1 MKRKILVPMFA
12 SVMALSMNTV
22 ANADQVEN
30 NNENDKNS
38 DRTLDLGEYQ
48 ETTYKTAV
56 VKDGVAVKIR
66 NSGDVKTVAY
76 TGDEFKVIGTQGEWV
91 KVSLEDGE
99 GWLATRYVDIKESIG
114 YVTGEK
120 VNFRKEANTESEVI
134 KELEIGSTV
143 KVLEANENWLKVKK
157 GEDEGYIRALY
168 VSEEAPNTESEVI
181 KELEIGSTVK
191 VLEANENW
199 LKVKKGEDEGYIRA
213 LYVSEE
219 APVIEVE
226 EPVVVNET
234 QTSNTQSNR
243 TQSSTSSS
251 NSSSSNNSTNSSNGQ
266 AQKPAQNNN
275 SSYNPPASSTSSV
288 QAVLNLAYSKIG
300 CPYVWGAEGPN
311 SFDCSGFTSYVFRNA
326 APASSTS
333 SVQAV
338 LNLAYSK
345 IGCPYVWGAE
355 GPNSF
360 DCSGFTSYV
369 FRNAAGVSLPRTSSA
384 QSGYGRTVSKSNLQ
398 PGDLVFFNTSGKG
411 VSHVGIYVGGGN
423 MIHSPSSGKTV
434 SVTSINS
441 SYYSARFVT
450 AKRVL

>member
-168 VSEEAPNTESEVI
+168 VSEEAP
-181 KELEIGSTVK
+181 
-191 VLEANENW
+191 
-199 LKVKKGEDEGYIRA
+199 
-213 LYVSEE
+213 
-219 APVIEVE
+219 VIEVE
-226 EPVVVNET
+226 ELKLLTLKVIE
-234 QTSNTQSNR
+234 
-243 TQSSTSSS
+243 
-251 NSSSSNNSTNSSNGQ
+251 
-266 AQKPAQNNN
+266 
-275 SSYNPPASSTSSV
+275 
-288 QAVLNLAYSKIG
+288 LNLQQVHRTHQVLITLQIAVMDKLKSLLKNLRKITI
-300 CPYVWGAEGPN
+300 AH
-311 SFDCSGFTSYVFRNA
+311 
-326 APASSTS
+326 
-333 SVQAV
+333 
-338 LNLAYSK
+338 
-345 IGCPYVWGAE
+345 I
-355 GPNSF
+355 
-360 DCSGFTSYV
+360 
-369 FRNAAGVSLPRTSSA
+369 
-384 QSGYGRTVSKSNLQ
+384 
-398 PGDLVFFNTSGKG
+398 
-411 VSHVGIYVGGGN
+411 
-423 MIHSPSSGKTV
+423 IHQHQVHHLYKL
-434 SVTSINS
+434 
-441 SYYSARFVT
+441 F
-450 AKRVL
+450 

>member
-30 NNENDKNS
+30 KMENDKNS
-38 DRTLDLGEYQ
+38 DKTLDLGEYQ
-48 ETTYKTAV
+48 DSQYKTAV
-56 VKDGVAVKIR
+56 VKDGVAVKVR
-66 NSGDVKTVAY
+66 DNGDVQTVAY

-99 GWLATRYVDIKESIG
+99 GWLPARYVDIKEATG

-120 VNFRKEANTESEVI
+120 VNFRKEANTDSDIIE
-134 KELEIGSTV
+134 ELEIGSSL
-143 KVLEANENWLKVKK
+143 KVLEVDGNWMKVKK
-157 GEDEGYIRALY
+157 GEDEGYIRSLY
-168 VSEEAPNTESEVI
+168 VS
-181 KELEIGSTVK
+181 
-191 VLEANENW
+191 
-199 LKVKKGEDEGYIRA
+199 D
-213 LYVSEE
+213 E

-226 EPVVVNET
+226 EPVVNNIEI
-234 QTSNTQSNR
+234 SNTQGNR
-243 TQSSTSSS
+243 NQNST
-251 NSSSSNNSTNSSNGQ
+251 SSNNSTNSSNGQ
-266 AQKPAQNNN
+266 AQKPSKKPVQNNN

-326 APASSTS
+326 
-333 SVQAV
+333 V
-338 LNLAYSK
+338 
-345 IGCPYVWGAE
+345 
-355 GPNSF
+355 
-360 DCSGFTSYV
+360 
-369 FRNAAGVSLPRTSSA
+369 GVSIPRTSSA

-398 PGDLVFFNTSGKG
+398 PGDLVFFNTSGSG

-423 MIHSPSSGKTV
+423 MIHSPSTGKTV
-434 SVTSINS
+434 RVTSINS
-441 SYYSARFVT
+441 AYYSARFVT

>member
-168 VSEEAPNTESEVI
+168 VSEEAP
-181 KELEIGSTVK
+181 
-191 VLEANENW
+191 
-199 LKVKKGEDEGYIRA
+199 
-213 LYVSEE
+213 
-219 APVIEVE
+219 VIEVE

-288 QAVLNLAYSKIG
+288 TKSQLSNINVFRFVVGDSGTDESPYVLNKCTRRRTMASRFSLS
-300 CPYVWGAEGPN
+300 E
-311 SFDCSGFTSYVFRNA
+311 TSLIRQ
-326 APASSTS
+326 ST
-333 SVQAV
+333 
-338 LNLAYSK
+338 NLS
-345 IGCPYVWGAE
+345 
-355 GPNSF
+355 
-360 DCSGFTSYV
+360 
-369 FRNAAGVSLPRTSSA
+369 
-384 QSGYGRTVSKSNLQ
+384 VSKLGKVFKTSIISVILY
-398 PGDLVFFNTSGKG
+398 GLVTSTFFNVEPTLLKSN
-411 VSHVGIYVGGGN
+411 VSN
-423 MIHSPSSGKTV
+423 TP
-434 SVTSINS
+434 
-441 SYYSARFVT
+441 
-450 AKRVL
+450 

>member
-38 DRTLDLGEYQ
+38 DRALDLGEYQ

-99 GWLATRYVDIKESIG
+99 GWLASRYVDIKESIG

-120 VNFRKEANTESEVI
+120 VNLRAESNTDSEVI

-143 KVLEANENWLKVKK
+143 KVLEVNENWLKVKK
-157 GEDEGYIRALY
+157 GEDEGYIR
-168 VSEEAPNTESEVI
+168 S
-181 KELEIGSTVK
+181 
-191 VLEANENW
+191 
-199 LKVKKGEDEGYIRA
+199 

-226 EPVVVNET
+226 EPVVVNEV

-243 TQSSTSSS
+243 TQTSTSSS
-251 NSSSSNNSTNSSNGQ
+251 NSSSSSSSNNSTNSNNGQ
-266 AQKPAQNNN
+266 TQKPAQNNN

-300 CPYVWGAEGPN
+300 SPYVWGAEGPN
-311 SFDCSGFTSYVFRNA
+311 SFDCSGFTY
-326 APASSTS
+326 
-333 SVQAV
+333 
-338 LNLAYSK
+338 
-345 IGCPYVWGAE
+345 
-355 GPNSF
+355 
-360 DCSGFTSYV
+360 YV

-384 QSGYGRTVSKSNLQ
+384 QSGYGKTVSKSNLQ

-441 SYYSARFVT
+441 SYYSSRFVT

>member
-1 MKRKILVPMFA
+1 
-12 SVMALSMNTV
+12 MNWSTWEIEYSIPWSSTK
-22 ANADQVEN
+22 NAE
-30 NNENDKNS
+30 
-38 DRTLDLGEYQ
+38 
-48 ETTYKTAV
+48 
-56 VKDGVAVKIR
+56 
-66 NSGDVKTVAY
+66 
-76 TGDEFKVIGTQGEWV
+76 
-91 KVSLEDGE
+91 
-99 GWLATRYVDIKESIG
+99 
-114 YVTGEK
+114 
-120 VNFRKEANTESEVI
+120 
-134 KELEIGSTV
+134 
-143 KVLEANENWLKVKK
+143 
-157 GEDEGYIRALY
+157 
-168 VSEEAPNTESEVI
+168 
-181 KELEIGSTVK
+181 
-191 VLEANENW
+191 
-199 LKVKKGEDEGYIRA
+199 
-213 LYVSEE
+213 
-219 APVIEVE
+219 
-226 EPVVVNET
+226 
-234 QTSNTQSNR
+234 
-243 TQSSTSSS
+243 SSTSSS

-275 SSYNPPASSTSSV
+275 SSYNP
-288 QAVLNLAYSKIG
+288 
-300 CPYVWGAEGPN
+300 
-311 SFDCSGFTSYVFRNA
+311 
-326 APASSTS
+326 PASSTS

>member
-168 VSEEAPNTESEVI
+168 VSEEAP
-181 KELEIGSTVK
+181 
-191 VLEANENW
+191 
-199 LKVKKGEDEGYIRA
+199 
-213 LYVSEE
+213 
-219 APVIEVE
+219 VIEVE

-326 APASSTS
+326 A
-333 SVQAV
+333 
-338 LNLAYSK
+338 
-345 IGCPYVWGAE
+345 
-355 GPNSF
+355 
-360 DCSGFTSYV
+360 
-369 FRNAAGVSLPRTSSA
+369 GVSLPRTSSA

-398 PGDLVFFNTSGKG
+398 PGDLVFFNSGTNRIR
-411 VSHVGIYVGGGN
+411 HVGMYVGNGQF
-423 MIHSPSSGKTV
+423 IHAPSPGK
-434 SVTSINS
+434 SVKYENLYS
-441 SYYSARFVT
+441 SYYVKGYVT
-450 AKRVL
+450 ARRIIG

>member
-30 NNENDKNS
+30 NNEIDKNS

-99 GWLATRYVDIKESIG
+99 GWLAARYVDIKESIG
-114 YVTGEK
+114 YITSEK
-120 VNFRKEANTESEVI
+120 VNFRKEANTDSEII

-143 KVLEANENWLKVKK
+143 KVLEANENWFKVKK
-157 GEDEGYIRALY
+157 GEDEGYIR
-168 VSEEAPNTESEVI
+168 S
-181 KELEIGSTVK
+181 
-191 VLEANENW
+191 
-199 LKVKKGEDEGYIRA
+199 

-226 EPVVVNET
+226 EPVVEV
-234 QTSNTQSNR
+234 QTSNTQNNNN
-243 TQSSTSSS
+243 TQ
-251 NSSSSNNSTNSSNGQ
+251 SSSNNSTNSSTSSSSSSNNSTSSNNGQ
-266 AQKPAQNNN
+266 TQKPAQKPAQNNN

-326 APASSTS
+326 A
-333 SVQAV
+333 
-338 LNLAYSK
+338 
-345 IGCPYVWGAE
+345 
-355 GPNSF
+355 
-360 DCSGFTSYV
+360 
-369 FRNAAGVSLPRTSSA
+369 GVSIPRTSSA

-441 SYYSARFVT
+441 SYYSSRFVT

>member
-48 ETTYKTAV
+48 ENTYKTAV

-99 GWLATRYVDIKESIG
+99 GWLAARYVDIKESIG

-120 VNFRKEANTESEVI
+120 VNFRKEASTDSEVI

-143 KVLEANENWLKVKK
+143 KVLE
-157 GEDEGYIRALY
+157 
-168 VSEEAPNTESEVI
+168 VS
-181 KELEIGSTVK
+181 
-191 VLEANENW
+191 ENW

-226 EPVVVNET
+226 EPAVSNV
-234 QTSNTQSNR
+234 QTSNAQNNR
-243 TQSSTSSS
+243 TQSSTS
-251 NSSSSNNSTNSSNGQ
+251 SSSSNNSTNSSNGQ
-266 AQKPAQNNN
+266 AQSGNSSSNSNKTTSSNGQTQKPAQNNN

-300 CPYVWGAEGPN
+300 
-311 SFDCSGFTSYVFRNA
+311 S
-326 APASSTS
+326 
-333 SVQAV
+333 
-338 LNLAYSK
+338 
-345 IGCPYVWGAE
+345 PYVWGAE

-398 PGDLVFFNTSGKG
+398 AGDLVFFNTSGKG
-411 VSHVGIYVGGGN
+411 VSHVGIYVGGGK

-434 SVTSINS
+434 SVTSIDS
-441 SYYSARFVT
+441 SYYSSRFVT

>member
-168 VSEEAPNTESEVI
+168 VSEEAP
-181 KELEIGSTVK
+181 
-191 VLEANENW
+191 
-199 LKVKKGEDEGYIRA
+199 
-213 LYVSEE
+213 
-219 APVIEVE
+219 VIEVE

-243 TQSSTSSS
+243 TQSSTSHR
-251 NSSSSNNSTNSSNGQ
+251 THQ
-266 AQKPAQNNN
+266 VLITLQI
-275 SSYNPPASSTSSV
+275 
-288 QAVLNLAYSKIG
+288 AVMDKLKSLLKNLRKITI
-300 CPYVWGAEGPN
+300 AH
-311 SFDCSGFTSYVFRNA
+311 
-326 APASSTS
+326 
-333 SVQAV
+333 
-338 LNLAYSK
+338 
-345 IGCPYVWGAE
+345 I
-355 GPNSF
+355 
-360 DCSGFTSYV
+360 
-369 FRNAAGVSLPRTSSA
+369 
-384 QSGYGRTVSKSNLQ
+384 
-398 PGDLVFFNTSGKG
+398 
-411 VSHVGIYVGGGN
+411 
-423 MIHSPSSGKTV
+423 IHQHQVHHLYKL
-434 SVTSINS
+434 
-441 SYYSARFVT
+441 F
-450 AKRVL
+450 

>member
-168 VSEEAPNTESEVI
+168 VSEEAP
-181 KELEIGSTVK
+181 
-191 VLEANENW
+191 
-199 LKVKKGEDEGYIRA
+199 
-213 LYVSEE
+213 
-219 APVIEVE
+219 VIEVE

-326 APASSTS
+326 A
-333 SVQAV
+333 
-338 LNLAYSK
+338 
-345 IGCPYVWGAE
+345 
-355 GPNSF
+355 
-360 DCSGFTSYV
+360 
-369 FRNAAGVSLPRTSSA
+369 GVSLPRTTYEQINVGTPVAYSD
-384 QSGYGRTVSKSNLQ
+384 LQ
-398 PGDLVFFNTSGKG
+398 PGDLVFFDTDGANDGN
-411 VSHVGIYVGGGN
+411 VSHVGIYIGLN
-423 MIHSPSSGKTV
+423 QFIHSSSTKGKVVISDFT
-434 SVTSINS
+434 N
-441 SYYSARFVT
+441 YYNNAFVR